1 MAAPARLY
9 LDTARLGLM
18 SPSAQLAAGDFA
30 RLAGEGALGLYAEKF
45 LSRGTRAIPDADSR
59 YPALASWRGLRDL
72 ASRLRRFVQADA
84 DSPVWFASRTASF
97 MRFAAELLANGCRR
111 ILTADTAWPPYL
123 RILERQC
130 RHRGR
135 DVLTVALRRDIR
147 RGATRDEI
155 IRQYTGAFQR
165 HRCGGVFLP
174 AVSSDGIRLPVA
186 AILDKLRQYADVRF
200 AVVDGSQAIGH
211 APEALAETN
220 CDLYLAG
227 CHKWFGAYQPMGL
240 AFLGRTATR
249 SLIEHQMNRAIR
261 TGAVD
266 DPLLCF
272 VHQLTNRSL
281 DSISETVNIAP
292 LFTCHGALRDLPAS
306 AEERATHFQQRLN
319 KSLAAAD
326 LARRCGWSPLESAA
340 ELRSGILLLHPERQV
355 ARKRSP
361 ASLRG
366 VFRELGVAVS
376 TYDDG
381 LVRLSLPGRPWLPG
395 ELDQLAQ
402 ALRRGA

>member
-1 MAAPARLY
+1 MAAPAWLY

-45 LSRGTRAIPDADSR
+45 LSHGSPAIPGAENR

-72 ASRLRRFVQADA
+72 ASRLRRFVRADA
-84 DSPVWFASRTASF
+84 ASPVWFASRTVSF

-111 ILTADTAWPPYL
+111 ILTADTAWPPYR

-130 RHRGR
+130 RRRGR
-135 DVLTVALRRDIR
+135 DVLTVALRREIHH
-147 RGATRDEI
+147 GATSDEI

-165 HRCGGVFLP
+165 HRCDGVFLP
-174 AVSSDGIRLPVA
+174 SVSSDGIRLPVA
-186 AILDKLRQYADVRF
+186 AILDNLRQHADVRF

-211 APEALAETN
+211 APQALPETN

-240 AFLGRTATR
+240 AFLGHAATR
-249 SLIEHQMNRAIR
+249 SLIERQMNRAIR

-266 DPLLCF
+266 DPLLRF
-272 VHQLTNRSL
+272 SRQVMTGDLNNVN
-281 DSISETVNIAP
+281 ETANIAP
-292 LFTCHGALRDLPAS
+292 LFTCHGALRDMPTS
-306 AEERATHFQQRLN
+306 VNERAAIFQQRLLN
-319 KSLAAAD
+319 SLAATD
-326 LARRCGWSPLESAA
+326 LARRCGWSPLEPAT
-340 ELRSGILLLHPERQV
+340 EFRSGIVLVHAERQV
-355 ARKRSP
+355 ARKRS
-361 ASLRG
+361 ATSLRS

-376 TYDDG
+376 ADDHG
-381 LVRLSLPGRPWLPG
+381 LVRLSLPGRPLLAG